1 MELNIEFVL
10 ERLYNHTTNNLE
22 TIHNKS
28 AFNCVRF
35 FILPLREGA
44 LPAVDLLHGLGH
56 HGQRDQ
62 GEAADGEAVGDLLE
76 EEDLGDHGDDDGG
89 GPVMCHV
96 SRYVTSRDNRPVHQ
110 RHGPRLLQLEGEDA
124 EADLA
129 EAHHT
134 CRGNSEG
141 RAQ

>member
-1 MELNIEFVL
+1 MA
-10 ERLYNHTTNNLE
+10 RLLGISWKKRIWVTT
-22 TIHNKS
+22 
-28 AFNCVRF
+28 AMMM
-35 FILPLREGA
+35 
-44 LPAVDLLHGLGH
+44 AVDLSC
-56 HGQRDQ
+56 
-62 GEAADGEAVGDLLE
+62 VT
-76 EEDLGDHGDDDGG
+76 
-89 GPVMCHV
+89 CHV